1 MAIFGQPDKTEPV
14 SKSSGAT
21 IIAECARIVGE
32 FNTNCS
38 LHIDGKFDG
47 NIKSNNV
54 VTIGKSGYAKGNV
67 SASNFIVSGIFEGNI
82 DCNVVEILPG
92 GIIKGKIVSEE
103 LIIEKKGFFEGESIK
118 KKSDG
123 VVGKVLPKEEKQI
136 ENKQ

>member
-1 MAIFGQPDKTEPV
+1 MAIFGQSDKAEPV
-14 SKSSGAT
+14 SKGSGAT
-21 IIAECARIVGE
+21 IIAECAKIVGE

-38 LHIDGKFDG
+38 LHIDGKFEG

-67 SASNFIVSGIFEGNI
+67 SASNFIVSGIFEGDI
-82 DCNVVEILPG
+82 DCSVVEVLPG
-92 GIIKGKIVSEE
+92 GIIKGKIVSNE

-123 VVGKVLPKEEKQI
+123 VLASQAKL
-136 ENKQ
+136 ENKKEDNK